1 MALASLSS
9 KSFLSSVPSAF
20 PSGESSGFTPAKP
33 VKNRLPLAASAF
45 YCLPLGSILPRGW
58 LRKQLEIQASGL
70 GGHLDET
77 WADVGPNSGWLG
89 GTGESW
95 ERGPYFVD
103 GLLPLAYLLDD
114 GGLKRKAQKYVDWT
128 LKSASPEGMFGPR
141 SNDDWW
147 PRIVMLKAL
156 TQYHEVTEDSSV
168 LPVLSR
174 YFDYQLNALP
184 DRPLRDWGRYR
195 WQDEALSVFWL
206 YNRLG
211 DSKLL
216 DLARLLH
223 RQGHDWQAQF
233 ADFQYTLR
241 TTPESIDLR
250 PNSKLTERGMQ
261 THGVNNAQ
269 AIKASPVWSLMTGSD
284 KDRRAVLHM
293 LAELDH
299 YHGLPTGIFSA
310 DEHFAGRNPSQGT
323 ELCAVVET
331 MFSLEQSLAIVGDPA
346 LADRVERIAFN
357 ALPGAF
363 TDNMWAHQYD
373 QQPNQVEVSLH
384 HEPWTTN
391 GPESNLYGLDPNFG
405 CCAANF
411 HQGWPK
417 LTSSLWMLSA
427 DDGLVAAIY
436 APCELR
442 TLVRNT
448 PVQVIEETEYPFRG
462 TIRLTVNPA
471 SPLSFPL
478 RLRIPAWAAGATV
491 KVNHTIESS
500 SVAGTFT
507 VVERT
512 WKHGD
517 VVELSFPLPVRAS
530 RGFRDS
536 VIVERGPLLFSHGI
550 GEDWLKLR
558 DRGMTAD
565 WQVYP
570 TTAWNYALAVSPENA
585 AQSVSVVESPV
596 ADGPFT
602 TKSAPVRLRVK
613 ARKVPE
619 WVANDGAADPV
630 PQSPVTSDQPDET
643 ITLVPYAAAKLRIT
657 AFPQLRKL

>member
-1 MALASLSS
+1 M
-9 KSFLSSVPSAF
+9 
-20 PSGESSGFTPAKP
+20 
-33 VKNRLPLAASAF
+33 
-45 YCLPLGSILPRGW
+45 
-58 LRKQLEIQASGL
+58 
-70 GGHLDET
+70 
-77 WADVGPNSGWLG
+77 
-89 GTGESW
+89 
-95 ERGPYFVD
+95 
-103 GLLPLAYLLDD
+103 
-114 GGLKRKAQKYVDWT
+114 
-128 LKSASPEGMFGPR
+128 
-141 SNDDWW
+141 
-147 PRIVMLKAL
+147 
-156 TQYHEVTEDSSV
+156 
-168 LPVLSR
+168 
-174 YFDYQLNALP
+174 
-184 DRPLRDWGRYR
+184 
-195 WQDEALSVFWL
+195 
-206 YNRLG
+206 
-211 DSKLL
+211 
-216 DLARLLH
+216 
-223 RQGHDWQAQF
+223 
-233 ADFQYTLR
+233 
-241 TTPESIDLR
+241 
-250 PNSKLTERGMQ
+250 
-261 THGVNNAQ
+261 GVNNAQ

-284 KDRRAVLHM
+284 EDRLAVLHM
-293 LAELDH
+293 LAELDR

-346 LADRVERIAFN
+346 LADRLERIAFN

-442 TLVRNT
+442 TLVRDT

-478 RLRIPAWAAGATV
+478 RLRIPAWAAGSTV
-491 KVNHTIESS
+491 KINRTIESS
-500 SVAGTFT
+500 PVAGTFD

-550 GEDWLKLR
+550 GENWLKLR

-570 TTAWNYALAVSPENA
+570 TTAWNYALDVSPENA

-613 ARKVPE
+613 ARKLPE
-619 WVANDGAADPV
+619 WVATDGTADPV

-643 ITLVPYAAAKLRIT
+643 ITLVPYAAAKLRIS
-657 AFPQLRKL
+657 AFPQLKKL

>member
-1 MALASLSS
+1 
-9 KSFLSSVPSAF
+9 
-20 PSGESSGFTPAKP
+20 
-33 VKNRLPLAASAF
+33 
-45 YCLPLGSILPRGW
+45 
-58 LRKQLEIQASGL
+58 
-70 GGHLDET
+70 
-77 WADVGPNSGWLG
+77 
-89 GTGESW
+89 
-95 ERGPYFVD
+95 
-103 GLLPLAYLLDD
+103 
-114 GGLKRKAQKYVDWT
+114 
-128 LKSASPEGMFGPR
+128 
-141 SNDDWW
+141 
-147 PRIVMLKAL
+147 
-156 TQYHEVTEDSSV
+156 
-168 LPVLSR
+168 
-174 YFDYQLNALP
+174 
-184 DRPLRDWGRYR
+184 
-195 WQDEALSVFWL
+195 
-206 YNRLG
+206 
-211 DSKLL
+211 
-216 DLARLLH
+216 
-223 RQGHDWQAQF
+223 
-233 ADFQYTLR
+233 
-241 TTPESIDLR
+241 
-250 PNSKLTERGMQ
+250 
-261 THGVNNAQ
+261 
-269 AIKASPVWSLMTGSD
+269 
-284 KDRRAVLHM
+284 
-293 LAELDH
+293 
-299 YHGLPTGIFSA
+299 
-310 DEHFAGRNPSQGT
+310 
-323 ELCAVVET
+323 
-331 MFSLEQSLAIVGDPA
+331 
-346 LADRVERIAFN
+346 
-357 ALPGAF
+357 
-363 TDNMWAHQYD
+363 
-373 QQPNQVEVSLH
+373 
-384 HEPWTTN
+384 
-391 GPESNLYGLDPNFG
+391 
-405 CCAANF
+405 
-411 HQGWPK
+411 
-417 LTSSLWMLSA
+417 MLSA
-427 DDGLVAAIY
+427 DDGLVAAVY

-448 PVQVIEETEYPFRG
+448 PVHVIEETEYPFRG

-478 RLRIPAWAAGATV
+478 RLRIPAWAGGATV

-512 WKHGD
+512 WKYGD

-613 ARKVPE
+613 ARKLPE